1 MTALNRLGPQLLAAF
16 RKGDEV
22 VVYKVRYHFGLR
34 VGRKPSGEVSSG
46 VPPRQRALA
55 ASW

>member
-1 MTALNRLGPQLLAAF
+1 MLAAF

-34 VGRKPSGEVSSG
+34 VGRKPSREVRSG